1 MRAGI
6 MVISALVLTT
16 VLGGCGQKGPLY
28 REHTAMSAT
37 TSVQAVD
44 AVAEGDSTGD
54 DENRG
59 Q

>member
-1 MRAGI
+1 

>member
-28 REHTAMSAT
+28 REHTAMST
-37 TSVQAVD
+37 TSEQAVD
-44 AVAEGDSTGD
+44 AVAEDDSARDG
-54 DENRG
+54 ENRE